1 MNRQAA
7 SSTNTSDPNQILVQ
21 QRRNRPVS
29 PHLSIY
35 RPQITWI
42 GSSVHRITGIVLSGG
57 LYLFSTAYLISP
69 LLGWHLESASVAAAF
84 AALPLL
90 AKVGLKTVVA
100 FPFVYHC
107 MNGVR
112 HLVWD
117 LARGITNQQVIK
129 SGWTVV
135 GLSTL
140 STLLLAFL

>member
-1 MNRQAA
+1 MA
-7 SSTNTSDPNQILVQ
+7 STNTSDPTQILAQ

-42 GSSVHRITGIVLSGG
+42 GSSAHRITGIMLSGAM
-57 LYLFSTAYLISP
+57 YLFSTAYLASP
-69 LLGWHLESASVAAAF
+69 MLGWHLDSATVAAAF
-84 AALPLL
+84 GALPFL
-90 AKVGLKTVVA
+90 AKFSLKTVMT

-112 HLVWD
+112 HLMWD
-117 LARGITNQQVIK
+117 LGRGITNQQVIK

-140 STLLLAFL
+140 STLILAFL